1 MTAMKGTGIM
11 RLSREEVEHV
21 ALLGR
26 LKLDEA
32 LVGRFTGQLNE
43 ILGHFE
49 ALKEADTGDLP
60 ATTHVVPMTNV
71 VRADCLLPSLT
82 PDDAL
87 GNAPERRDDLFKVP
101 RVVE

>member
-1 MTAMKGTGIM
+1 M

-21 ALLGR
+21 ALLSR
-26 LKLDEA
+26 LKLSGDEIE
-32 LVGRFTGQLNE
+32 RFTGQLNT

-49 ALKEADTGDLP
+49 ALRQADTGDIP
-60 ATTHVVPMTNV
+60 STTHVVPMTNV
-71 VRADCLLPSLT
+71 VREDRTRPSLK

-87 GNAPERRDDLFKVP
+87 ANAPERRDNLFKVP

>member
-1 MTAMKGTGIM
+1 M

-21 ALLGR
+21 ALLSR
-26 LKLDEA
+26 LKLDE
-32 LVGRFTGQLNE
+32 GEIERFTGQLNE

-49 ALKEADTGDLP
+49 ALREADTGDLP

-71 VRADCLLPSLT
+71 VRADVNRPSLE

-87 GNAPERRDDLFKVP
+87 ANAPERRGDLYKVP

>member
-1 MTAMKGTGIM
+1 M

-26 LKLDEA
+26 LKLSDDE
-32 LVGRFTGQLNE
+32 VGRFTEQMNT
-43 ILGHFE
+43 ILGYF
-49 ALKEADTGDLP
+49 AQLQAADTSHIA

-71 VRADCLLPSLT
+71 LRDDCARPSLA
-82 PDDAL
+82 PDTSLA
-87 GNAPERRDDLFKVP
+87 NAPERLGELFKVP